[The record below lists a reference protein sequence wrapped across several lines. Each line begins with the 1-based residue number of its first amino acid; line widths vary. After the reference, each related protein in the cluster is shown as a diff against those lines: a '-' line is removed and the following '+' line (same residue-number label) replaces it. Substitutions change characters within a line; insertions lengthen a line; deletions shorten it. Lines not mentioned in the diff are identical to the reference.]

1 MSTLV
6 VTTPAGRTV
15 HEAGTTV
22 SIGRDQD
29 CTIRLDSPVVSRHH
43 GIFESA
49 GGTWTFRDESS
60 SLGSWV
66 GGQRVREVTLSTADV
81 IVLGQGEKAV
91 TVRVETHS
99 LAQRPGGPL
108 VADEALDAPTLTTGD
123 ELLLECAGQSCR
135 LAAGQTAVVGR
146 AEDATIVSRNPRV
159 SRHHLE
165 VHHTEDGWEVV
176 DTGSSGGVYAQGRR
190 VARVPVRGTLEVM
203 LGDPDVGERLTASSQ
218 APPGPPGQD
227 ALLGR
232 LATLVR
238 GRRRPVAGLAAAATV
253 AVVGLGGWGLAQA
266 VSGPSEPDLDR
277 LARATVRVVT
287 ERGTGSG
294 TVVDAERGLV
304 LTNAHVAAPDSP
316 GQGVAQGAMGQE
328 LLPSPK
334 TLTIA
339 VAGGRDQP
347 ATPRYRAEVVAA
359 DGYLDLAVLRISTD
373 DKGAALAEDALDD
386 LVDVELARSADV
398 RSADPVWVVGFP
410 GLAQSDAATYTRG
423 VVSGTVHDKRLQGA
437 VSLFNS
443 DARLNPG
450 NSGGLAA
457 DGRGRIIAVPT
468 LNKQTRGDSLLAGL
482 VPIDLARPLIDAA
495 VKGRAYTSPWVAAET
510 EGAVTRLTLGPPGSS
525 PGIAAGCD
533 VDGSR
538 STTRL
543 LGIQVS
549 YRDLSELPHQDW
561 LVTVSRK
568 SDTLRRLGQTTTAQQ
583 WPSKLPAEGCFT
595 ATVDI
600 GLPLSPGTYVVE
612 VGLGANHRRIAS
624 LTYTLS

>member
-6 VTTPAGRTV
+6 VTTPRGRTV
-15 HEAGTTV
+15 HEAGTSV

-43 GIFESA
+43 GMFEWA
-49 GGTWTFRDESS
+49 DGTWTFRDESS

-66 GGQRVREVTLSTADV
+66 GGQRVRAITLSTADV
-81 IVLGQGEKAV
+81 IVLGQGDKAV
-91 TVRVETHS
+91 TVRVETQS

-108 VADEALDAPTLTTGD
+108 VADDALDAATLTTGD

-146 AEDATIVSRNPRV
+146 ADDATIVSRNPRV

-176 DTGSSGGVYAQGRR
+176 DTGSSGGVFAQGRR
-190 VARVPVRGTLEVM
+190 VTRVPVRGTLEVM

-218 APPGPPGQD
+218 APPGQPGHE
-227 ALLGR
+227 APLAR
-232 LATLVR
+232 VATLVR
-238 GRRRPVAGLAAAATV
+238 GRRRTVAGLTAATL
-253 AVVGLGGWGLAQA
+253 AVVGLGGWGLARA
-266 VSGPSEPDLDR
+266 VSGPGEPDLDR

-287 ERGTGSG
+287 ESGTGSG

-316 GQGVAQGAMGQE
+316 GQGVAQGALGQD

-334 TLTIA
+334 SLTIA
-339 VAGGRDQP
+339 VAGGRDEP

-373 DKGAALAEDALDD
+373 DKGAALAEGALED

-423 VVSGTVHDKRLQGA
+423 VVSGTVHDKRLKGA

-457 DGRGRIIAVPT
+457 DGQGRIIAVPT
-468 LNKQTRGDSLLAGL
+468 LNKQTREDSLLAGL

-495 VKGRAYTSPWVAAET
+495 VSGRAYSSPWVAAET

-533 VDGSR
+533 VNGTR
-538 STTRL
+538 STSRL
-543 LGIQVS
+543 LGILVS
-549 YRDLSELPHQDW
+549 YRGLSDLPHQDW

-600 GLPLSPGTYVVE
+600 GLPLSPGTYLIE
-612 VGLGANHRRIAS
+612 VGLGANHQRIAS